1 MAVMTEAEW
10 LECICPETMLAY
22 LGARASVRKRRLFA
36 CACVRRIWPPLA
48 DRRLR
53 RAVRRAE
60 RFADGQAAEEEMQSA
75 LRIVSRL
82 REELEG
88 AERRRPNWTALAAR
102 SAAHA
107 VEAVLAAQGP
117 ILEKPRDLREAPDVM
132 SASRFARV
140 AARAAE
146 ALREEIN
153 GTPSPSRS
161 SRRRRLAS
169 LDAVELVREVFGNPF
184 RPVAVDPA
192 WLTRN
197 NNTVLRM
204 ARVIYD
210 DRRLRHLPVLAD
222 ALEEAGC
229 DNADMLAHCR
239 AAVEHVRGCWALDAL
254 LGMK

>member
-1 MAVMTEAEW
+1 MAGMTETEW
-10 LECICPETMLAY
+10 LECIYPETMLTY

-36 CACVRRIWPPLA
+36 CACVRRIWPLLT

-60 RFADGQAAEEEMQSA
+60 RFADGQASEEEMQSA
-75 LRIVSRL
+75 LRIVNRL
-82 REELEG
+82 REELEE

-102 SAAHA
+102 SAAQA
-107 VEAVLAAQGP
+107 VEAVLAAGEP
-117 ILEKPRDLREAPDVM
+117 VLEKPRDLREAPDVI

-153 GTPSPSRS
+153 ETPPSRS

-192 WLTRN
+192 WLAWN

-229 DNADMLAHCR
+229 DNVDLLAHCR
-239 AAVEHVRGCWALDAL
+239 AAVEHVRGCWVTDAL